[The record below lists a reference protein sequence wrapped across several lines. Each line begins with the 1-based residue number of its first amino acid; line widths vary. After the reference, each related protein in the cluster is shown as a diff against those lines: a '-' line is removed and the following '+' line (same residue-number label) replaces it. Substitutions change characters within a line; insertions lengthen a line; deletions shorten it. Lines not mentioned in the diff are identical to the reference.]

1 MNEVLRERML
11 RKLETLPDERA
22 YQVLDYV
29 EFLESK
35 YAVRAPAASV
45 FQRFAESVEDTMRA
59 GRVSAATI
67 AETMNLMSRAM
78 GVLSGALAAGKSVA
92 SDVMTAA
99 TRPPGQPPSGAPG
112 GIASC
117 RRRTAYRRRLM
128 ADSIWQ
134 MAAPCAGN
142 SPRAWSCHQRSAIS
156 SAAQR
161 PIEERQ

>member
-11 RKLETLPDERA
+11 RKLETLPDERL

-35 YAVRAPAASV
+35 YAARAPAASV

-92 SDVMTAA
+92 TDVMTAA
-99 TRPPGQPPSGAPG
+99 TRPPGQPSSAPPGTSPSVPPPPAPEGAPPPQASASTPSGGGSAPPEPP
-112 GIASC
+112 
-117 RRRTAYRRRLM
+117 
-128 ADSIWQ
+128 
-134 MAAPCAGN
+134 AAPPPPSGEAV
-142 SPRAWSCHQRSAIS
+142 P
-156 SAAQR
+156 
-161 PIEERQ
+161 

>member
-99 TRPPGQPPSGAPG
+99 TRPAGQPPSPPGAS
-112 GIASC
+112 ASVP
-117 RRRTAYRRRLM
+117 
-128 ADSIWQ
+128 
-134 MAAPCAGN
+134 AAPPQA
-142 SPRAWSCHQRSAIS
+142 SAPALPD
-156 SAAQR
+156 AAA
-161 PIEERQ
+161 PPEPPTAPPPPSGEAVP